1 MNMRIARLLIG
12 VLLLS
17 ALLGAQASPHGPNY
31 EHAYTLKPKEGV
43 FAYARISPD
52 GKRLAYASQISAR
65 PSAQRNWSVTAVDLA
80 TKKTLFTEGGI
91 DAYWS
96 NDGTRVIYSGMG
108 GVVIRNVATNASNAY
123 ADAAS
128 LGDYFSWS
136 QRDGKDLIMTI
147 QSNYY
152 YLGKDGP
159 VLPHTKVTTCD
170 AIGGAGERPLISHD
184 GKHISTF
191 VKGILVVRA
200 LETCAGIINTHI
212 QGS

>member
-1 MNMRIARLLIG
+1 MRL
-12 VLLLS
+12 VLSLS
-17 ALLGAQASPHGPNY
+17 ALSVLSFAVASAPPRGPRY
-31 EHAYTLKPKEGV
+31 EHLFTLKPKEGV

-65 PSAQRNWSVTAVDLA
+65 PSAARNWSVTAVDLA
-80 TKKTLFTEGGI
+80 TTKTLFSENGI

-108 GVVIRNVATNASNAY
+108 GVVIRNVVTNTASTHPE
-123 ADAAS
+123 AAG

-136 QRDGKDLIMTI
+136 VRDGKDLIMTI

-152 YLGKDGP
+152 YLNKDSP

-170 AIGGAGERPLISHD
+170 GIGTGERPLI
-184 GKHISTF
+184 
-191 VKGILVVRA
+191 
-200 LETCAGIINTHI
+200 
-212 QGS
+212 